1 VPFFNLNLER
11 KSIMTDSITNTHTSL
26 NAQTSNDLASRQQG
40 AAYARLVAV
49 ASPAPCGSVQFETAA
64 TAITTP
70 PACILR
76 LPEVMARVGLK
87 RASIY
92 LHVAAGTFPKQ
103 IALGIRAVGWLE
115 SEIDAWLTVRVQQ
128 RHIPKP

>member
-1 VPFFNLNLER
+1 
-11 KSIMTDSITNTHTSL
+11 MTNRIIDNMTIAHENSGE
-26 NAQTSNDLASRQQG
+26 LASRQQG
-40 AAYARLVAV
+40 AGYARLLAV

-64 TAITTP
+64 TAITAP
-70 PACILR
+70 PARILR

-92 LHVAAGTFPKQ
+92 QHVAAGTFPKQ

-115 SEIDAWLTVRVQQ
+115 SEIDAWLTARVQA